1 MTIYRI
7 VLSNINRRKGKM
19 AFLVFAL
26 VIGVAT
32 VVAIFNIVQAMRLEL
47 GNELDRFGPNIVI
60 TPRYQGLQLNY
71 GDTEVAEV
79 MSDVKPL
86 TELDLPL
93 IRTIPDKESVNV
105 VSPKLVSAVTMNDRQ
120 VLLVGVEP
128 SLEFMMKPWFS
139 LRETTEPGFTGINA
153 RIYLMELPAD
163 GLLLGS
169 GIASTF
175 SVSAGDTVSLA
186 GRTFRVIGIFEEM
199 GTDEDGLVYA
209 NLSVVQ
215 DILQRPGSLTMIEVS
230 GFCNFCPIEDMTA
243 QMAVVLPNARVTA
256 LRQAALIREETID
269 RFSAYG
275 FILSGVVLLVASL
288 VVLSTM
294 LSAVNDRTR
303 EIGIFRAIGFRR
315 SHILKIIELEA
326 LSVSALA
333 GAIGYLLGSTAA
345 SLAGPFLAQMQIDVP
360 WNPDLIL
367 PSLLLAM
374 VLAALASLYPAIK
387 AANQDPVDALRYI

>member
-7 VLSNINRRKGKM
+7 VLSNIIRRKGKM

-367 PSLLLAM
+367 PSLLLAT